1 VSVRDERHHPA
12 NVTLARAVGIQ
23 TKDAPIVTFA
33 YMQHGWR
40 QPSEDPDPIEI
51 VTADEEFGRFD
62 PEKYDLPLEITH
74 L

>member
-1 VSVRDERHHPA
+1 
-12 NVTLARAVGIQ
+12 
-23 TKDAPIVTFA
+23 
-33 YMQHGWR
+33 MQHGWC